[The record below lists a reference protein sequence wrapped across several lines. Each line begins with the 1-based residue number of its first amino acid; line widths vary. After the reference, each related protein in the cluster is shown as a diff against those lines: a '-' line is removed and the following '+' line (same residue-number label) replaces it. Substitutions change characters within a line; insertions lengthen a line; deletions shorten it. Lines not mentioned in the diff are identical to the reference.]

1 MRTGLNAKRPRG
13 NRSNVRRGPGQHR
26 SHSIDSNG
34 PDVKVRGNASQIF
47 EKYLSLARDATTS
60 GDRIMAE
67 NYFQHAEHYYR
78 VINGDGSG
86 QRNPQH
92 QQRQPQVA
100 DQPEVAEQ
108 SQPADAAPTE
118 PASEPQS

>member
-1 MRTGLNAKRPRG
+1 MRSGLNAKRPRG

-34 PDVKVRGNASQIF
+34 PHVKVRGNANQIC
-47 EKYLSLARDATTS
+47 EKYLSLARDATTA

-78 VINGDGSG
+78 VINGDGPG
-86 QRNPQH
+86 ERNPQH
-92 QQRQPQVA
+92 QQRQP
-100 DQPEVAEQ
+100 EVAEQ
-108 SQPADAAPTE
+108 PEPAEDAPTE
-118 PASEPQS
+118 PATEPQP

>member
-1 MRTGLNAKRPRG
+1 MRSGLNAKRSRG

-34 PDVKVRGNASQIF
+34 PHVKVRGNASQIF
-47 EKYLSLARDATTS
+47 EKYLTLARDATTA

-78 VINGDGSG
+78 VVNGDGSG

-92 QQRQPQVA
+92 QQRQPQA
-100 DQPEVAEQ
+100 AEKP
-108 SQPADAAPTE
+108 QPADADPTE
-118 PASEPQS
+118 PATEPQS

>member
-13 NRSNVRRGPGQHR
+13 NRSNVRRGPGPHR
-26 SHSIDSNG
+26 SLAIDSNG

-47 EKYLSLARDATTS
+47 EKYLSLARDATTA
-60 GDRIMAE
+60 GDRVMAE

-100 DQPEVAEQ
+100 EQP
-108 SQPADAAPTE
+108 QPADDAPTE
-118 PASEPQS
+118 PATEPQS

>member
-1 MRTGLNAKRPRG
+1 MRSGLNAKRPRG
-13 NRSNVRRGPGQHR
+13 NRSNIRRGPGQHR
-26 SHSIDSNG
+26 SNSFDSNG
-34 PDVKVRGNASQIF
+34 PDVKVRGNANQIC
-47 EKYLSLARDATTS
+47 EKYLSLARDATTA

-78 VINGDGSG
+78 VMNGDG

-92 QQRQPQVA
+92 HQRQPQVA
-100 DQPEVAEQ
+100 EQP
-108 SQPADAAPTE
+108 QPADDASTE

>member
-1 MRTGLNAKRPRG
+1 MRSGLNAKRPRG

-34 PDVKVRGNASQIF
+34 PQVKVRGNANQIC
-47 EKYLSLARDATTS
+47 EKYLSLARDAATA

-78 VINGDGSG
+78 VVNGDG
-86 QRNPQH
+86 QRTPQH

-100 DQPEVAEQ
+100 EKPQPAENP
-108 SQPADAAPTE
+108 QPADAAPTE
-118 PASEPQS
+118 PATEPQS

>member
-1 MRTGLNAKRPRG
+1 MRTGLNAKRPRS
-13 NRSNVRRGPGQHR
+13 NRSNLRHGPGQHR

-34 PDVKVRGNASQIF
+34 PHVKVRGNANQIF
-47 EKYLSLARDATTS
+47 EKYLSLARDATTA
-60 GDRIMAE
+60 GDRITAE

-78 VINGDGSG
+78 VVNGDG

-100 DQPEVAEQ
+100 EKPQAAEKP
-108 SQPADAAPTE
+108 QPADAAPTE
-118 PASEPQS
+118 PATEPQS

>member
-1 MRTGLNAKRPRG
+1 MRPGFHSKRPRG

-34 PDVKVRGNASQIF
+34 PQVKVRGNANQIC
-47 EKYLSLARDATTS
+47 EKYLSLARDAATA

-78 VINGDGSG
+78 VVNGDG
-86 QRNPQH
+86 QRTPQH

-100 DQPEVAEQ
+100 EKPQPAENP
-108 SQPADAAPTE
+108 QPADAAPTE
-118 PASEPQS
+118 PATEPQS